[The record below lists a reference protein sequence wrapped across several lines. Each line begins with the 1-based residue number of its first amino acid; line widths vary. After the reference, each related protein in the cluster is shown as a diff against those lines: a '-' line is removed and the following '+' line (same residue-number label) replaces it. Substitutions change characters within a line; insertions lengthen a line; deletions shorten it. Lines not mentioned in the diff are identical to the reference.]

1 MKVNLEEFLKEFTSE
16 IPESI
21 KNGDIYKITYT
32 QKMDGI
38 SMYAVFPSLL
48 EYNEIIGFEKNLE
61 VILKLD
67 RFRLY
72 PRYDEKLFSMVIT
85 TSFAFSSP
93 RYSNS
98 LSISSV
104 VLR

>member
-32 QKMDGI
+32 QKMDSI

-72 PRYDEKLFSMVIT
+72 P
-85 TSFAFSSP
+85 
-93 RYSNS
+93 
-98 LSISSV
+98 SIH
-104 VLR
+104 RQ